1 LKEQSD
7 VVLKE
12 SSAFAAEQLENV
24 GGTKFSQSITQR
36 KLDRK
41 MAKRLTEFTT
51 SSRRYIGQTRLFAW
65 ADYKRGD
72 IPDSGEI
79 DYICRRVN
87 KAYPDAEL
95 IRLNRQFIPEK
106 NGGEPKLVRWEFEW
120 IVYDHNK
127 ESEMTNDK
135 NN

>member
-1 LKEQSD
+1 
-7 VVLKE
+7 
-12 SSAFAAEQLENV
+12 
-24 GGTKFSQSITQR
+24 
-36 KLDRK
+36 
-41 MAKRLTEFTT
+41 
-51 SSRRYIGQTRLFAW
+51 LFAW

-79 DYICRRVN
+79 GYICRRVN

-127 ESEMTNDK
+127 ESEVSNDK
-135 NN
+135 NH